1 MIRLLIF
8 AIIVLAFAL
17 GFSWFADRPGELTL
31 VWQGQ
36 MFETPLTTALALLI
50 ALIFVVMIVWWL
62 ISAIW
67 TSPKSVTRY
76 FRARKRDRGYQA

>member
-36 MFETPLTTALALLI
+36 MFETPLTTALALLL
-50 ALIFVVMIVWWL
+50 AL
-62 ISAIW
+62 SAPLDLHW
-67 TSPKSVTRY
+67 GVLTAPRTPPSGLA
-76 FRARKRDRGYQA
+76 RASRAPAIDRGY

>member
-36 MFETPLTTALALLI
+36 MFETPLTTALALWRIGTCWLQWRI
-50 ALIFVVMIVWWL
+50 AWR
-62 ISAIW
+62 SAC
-67 TSPKSVTRY
+67 
-76 FRARKRDRGYQA
+76 AQRKLAAFDMRS